1 MLRSWK
7 EFRYLAEAW
16 GCEFFAAWIPRLSRR
31 GCVGLGQLLGAL
43 AYWCDS
49 RGRTIGLA
57 NIALAMGHQLSEQQ
71 QRDVVKKS
79 YQNFATTM
87 LSLFW
92 STNITERNAD
102 KYLEVSG
109 FTEVLEQA
117 ARESRGIVFVCG
129 HQGNWEWASIA
140 FAFCGGQASIVTEDF
155 KNVALTDLFAR
166 LRSRGIHR
174 VLKQDRSV
182 LRMLKAVLKGEHVAL
197 LGDLNLD
204 PCGAAVVLNTFEHEG
219 SSLEMCSTRLHS
231 IMKKRGNALLVPAL
245 TEPLPNGKVRVMVQR
260 PIEAPEANERELAQ
274 LSWNVFERHIKER
287 PDLWLWAYKHFRLK
301 PQQATRDYPFYAE
314 TNAEFEKMRS
324 EPLRIEPLQRLPTV
338 A

>member
-1 MLRSWK
+1 M
-7 EFRYLAEAW
+7 AEAW
-16 GCEFFAAWIPRLSRR
+16 GCGFFAAWIPRLSRR

-43 AYWCDS
+43 AYWGDN
-49 RGRTIGLA
+49 RGRKIGLA
-57 NIALAMGHQLSEQQ
+57 NIALAMGHRLSLQEQ
-71 QRDVVKKS
+71 REVVRKS

-92 STNITERNAD
+92 STNITEENAD
-102 KYLEVSG
+102 EFLEVNG

-117 ARESRGIVFVCG
+117 SRESRGIVFVCC

-155 KNVALTDLFAR
+155 KNAALTDLFAK
-166 LRSRGIHR
+166 LRSRGVHR

-204 PCGAAVVLNTFEHEG
+204 PCGAAVVLNTFEYCG
-219 SSLEMCSTRLHS
+219 IALETCSTRLHS
-231 IMKKRGNALLVPAL
+231 VMTKRGNALLVPAL

-274 LSWNVFERHIKER
+274 LSWNVFEKHIKER

-301 PQQATRDYPFYAE
+301 PEQAAREYPFYAE
-314 TNAEFEKMRS
+314 TNAEFEKMRL
-324 EPLRIEPLQRLPTV
+324 EPMRE
-338 A
+338 